1 MDIKYIQRTARKT
14 LSITINEKGEIIVKA
29 PKNMNENQINA
40 FINSKSKWI
49 EKKVSEIKRQNSL
62 NDDLYCYNK
71 ILFCGKKY
79 AVIREQNLKEIH
91 LSDDCIYIKK
101 SLNFKK
107 EVKQLEVFLKNK
119 CIEIVG
125 QRLKYFCN
133 LMQLEPSEVKLT
145 NAKRKW
151 GSCNSEQVISFNWR
165 MIMLPP
171 SLIDYIIVHELAH
184 LIEMN
189 HSSSFWAIVSAVLPN
204 LKDCRASLK
213 KCNFILQQFREIPC

>member
-1 MDIKYIQRTARKT
+1 
-14 LSITINEKGEIIVKA
+14 
-29 PKNMNENQINA
+29 
-40 FINSKSKWI
+40 
-49 EKKVSEIKRQNSL
+49 
-62 NDDLYCYNK
+62 
-71 ILFCGKKY
+71 
-79 AVIREQNLKEIH
+79 
-91 LSDDCIYIKK
+91 
-101 SLNFKK
+101 
-107 EVKQLEVFLKNK
+107 
-119 CIEIVG
+119 
-125 QRLKYFCN
+125 
-133 LMQLEPSEVKLT
+133 MQLEPSEVKLT